1 LRPWL
6 QSRRPLRGLE
16 NHRVLKT
23 RESFIPHSA
32 FRIGYVAVPA
42 TAQLGRQAPAA
53 RSRRAHHSFCILHS
67 SFCNGCVGGSIRAGG
82 GRAPIASPCRRRLNA
97 RGERRRQARKAAR
110 VFILHSAFCILQS
123 TFCIVVRRKGR

>member
-32 FRIGYVAVPA
+32 LA
-42 TAQLGRQAPAA
+42 TSPYRRRLNARGERRRQARKAA
-53 RSRRAHHSFCILHS
+53 RAFILHS
-67 SFCNGCVGGSIRAGG
+67 AIYILHWR
-82 GRAPIASPCRRRLNA
+82 ASPCRRRLNA